1 MTDTRSDARIR
12 AARPADLPAL
22 TDLYN
27 HYVTSSPATFD
38 IEPFTLAERR
48 EWMDHHAERG
58 PHRLLVAEDAAGRL
72 LGYTGTGRFRP
83 KAAYETSV
91 ETTVYLAPDAT
102 GRGLGRMLYAALFD
116 VIAGEDVHR
125 AFAGI
130 TMPNPASEAL
140 HRAFGFEPI
149 GVFHEAG
156 RKFGRFW
163 SVQWFEKRLGGGGA
177 MPHG

>member
-1 MTDTRSDARIR
+1 MTGTRNDVRIR
-12 AARPADLPAL
+12 PARASDLSAL

-38 IEPFTLAERR
+38 IEPFTLEQRR
-48 EWMDHHAERG
+48 EWMSHYAEHG
-58 PHRLLVAEDAAGRL
+58 PHRLLVAEDGGGRL

-102 GRGLGRMLYAALFD
+102 GRGLGRMLYTALFD
-116 VIAGEDVHR
+116 AIEGEDVHR

-130 TMPNPASEAL
+130 TMPNPASDAL

-163 SVQWFEKRLGGGGA
+163 SVQWFEKRFAGARGG
-177 MPHG
+177 PHG